1 MYLILIYNWECKN
14 MNISLCADTLSYN
27 IRCKL
32 SWTGLIFD
40 QKHNSCFK
48 EVASEREEYLNAK

>member
-1 MYLILIYNWECKN
+1 MYLILIYYWEGKN
-14 MNISLCADTLSYN
+14 INISLCANPSSYN

-48 EVASEREEYLNAK
+48 EVVSKGEEYLNAK